1 MGDFFTVVGT
11 VLAVVAVLFL
21 CWFSTRKLAGFSRFQ
36 ASGTKVRLLDQVVL
50 GQDKGIALI
59 KLGDKYWL
67 VGVASTVNLLTE
79 VDPKTMEMAENE
91 QVPDLRQRTV
101 DFGGVSEFRQLF
113 EKIRDRKK

>member
-21 CWFSTRKLAGFSRFQ
+21 CWFSTKKLAGFSRFQ
-36 ASGTKVRLLDQVVL
+36 ASGSRVRLLDQVVL

-59 KLGDKYWL
+59 QLGDKYWL

-79 VDPKTMEMAENE
+79 VDEKTMEAAENE
-91 QVPDLRQRTV
+91 QLTQPWQKAM
-101 DFGGVSEFRQLF
+101 DFGGVSDFRQLL